1 MRRTKL
7 SARREGRGAARRDA
21 DPALDA
27 EVRDEDADARHDLL
41 LRDGRERV
49 DEVEAQLLDVDL
61 GAARGRACEG
71 KRSRER
77 VERRPSRTRE
87 RADDLARDDEV
98 DRDLDRLVRVDV
110 VGLAQELAGE
120 RVLVDA
126 DRGAADLHVDARELE
141 VRVER
146 DRVDGLDDDVE
157 AHGPGEAEVEVRE
170 EALEAPATRNGP
182 HQRPSRVRRA
192 RFGRDVVR
200 ETRENTQKKKRRHSQ
215 GENGEGRR

>member
-1 MRRTKL
+1 M
-7 SARREGRGAARRDA
+7 
-21 DPALDA
+21 
-27 EVRDEDADARHDLL
+27 H
-41 LRDGRERV
+41 
-49 DEVEAQLLDVDL
+49 
-61 GAARGRACEG
+61 
-71 KRSRER
+71 
-77 VERRPSRTRE
+77 
-87 RADDLARDDEV
+87 
-98 DRDLDRLVRVDV
+98 V

-146 DRVDGLDDDVE
+146 DRVDGLDHDVE
-157 AHGPGEAEVEVRE
+157 AHGPREAEVVVPE

-200 ETRENTQKKKRRHSQ
+200 ATRENTHKQTPSSRRRSKRARIASVVIVSPKSESAHSR
-215 GENGEGRR
+215 GRGTSVYHCGGCHRPRASRPRRGYAAQIGKYRSRFGSNDQSCARAGQSH